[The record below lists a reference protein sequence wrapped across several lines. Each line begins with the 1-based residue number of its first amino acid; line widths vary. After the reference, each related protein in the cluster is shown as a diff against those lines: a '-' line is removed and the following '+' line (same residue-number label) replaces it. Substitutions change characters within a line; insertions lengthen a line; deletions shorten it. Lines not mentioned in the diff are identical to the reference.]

1 MKEKLEFQKFL
12 RIKIRLQATYVE
24 IRIYRFE
31 LNFTNKKNT
40 NLKST

>member
-12 RIKIRLQATYVE
+12 RIKFRLQATYMLKFEFTVLSLML
-24 IRIYRFE
+24 RIK
-31 LNFTNKKNT
+31 TI